1 MPQIGPDRKTEK
13 LELMKLKSE
22 LENKVV
28 VITGGAGLI
37 GKGFVRAV
45 VENGGT
51 AIIADL
57 DETAGTK
64 VKNEVS
70 AEFNTDK
77 VDFIK
82 VDITSRESVVA
93 LIAAVLEKHKAIDGL
108 VNNAYPRNK
117 NYGRKFEDVSY
128 EDFCENL
135 NVHLGGYFLMSQE
148 VSRVMVQQNRGVIVN
163 IASIY
168 GFMAPRFDLY
178 ENTGFTSPV
187 EYSAIKGGLLSL
199 TKYLAS
205 YLGKH
210 AIRVNALS
218 PGGVHNNQ
226 PDSFVSQ
233 YSKKTIVGNG
243 MAEPDDLTGALVFL
257 LSNASAYVTG
267 QNIVVDGGW
276 SI

>member
-1 MPQIGPDRKTEK
+1 
-13 LELMKLKSE
+13 MKLSSE
-22 LENKVV
+22 LKDKTI

-37 GKGFVRAV
+37 GKAFVREV
-45 VENGGT
+45 VRNGGT
-51 AIIADL
+51 AIIADV
-57 DETAGTK
+57 DADTGNT
-64 VKNEVS
+64 VKDTLS
-70 AEFNTDK
+70 AELNTDNIE
-77 VDFIK
+77 FAA
-82 VDITSRESVVA
+82 VDITSKESVRNLLDKVR
-93 LIAAVLEKHKAIDGL
+93 EKHPVIDGL
-108 VNNAYPRNK
+108 VNNAYPRNDH
-117 NYGRKFEDVSY
+117 YGRKFEEVTY

-135 NVHLGGYFLMSQE
+135 NLHLGGYFLMSQE
-148 VSRVMVQQNRGVIVN
+148 VAAIMVEQNKGVIVN

-168 GFMAPRFDLY
+168 GFMAPRFELY

-210 AIRVNALS
+210 GIRVNAVS

-226 PDSFVSQ
+226 SSSFVTE
-233 YSKKTIVGNG
+233 YSKKAIIGNR
-243 MAEPDDLTGALVFL
+243 MAEPDDLAGAVVFL
-257 LSNASAYVTG
+257 LSDASRYVTG

>member
-1 MPQIGPDRKTEK
+1 
-13 LELMKLKSE
+13 MKSSFD

-28 VITGGAGLI
+28 VVTGGAGLI
-37 GKGFVRAV
+37 GKGFIRAV

-51 AIIADL
+51 AIIADI
-57 DETAGTK
+57 D
-64 VKNEVS
+64 EVS
-70 AEFNTDK
+70 GSKVRDELSAELGTEK
-77 VDFIK
+77 IDFIQ
-82 VDITSRESVVA
+82 VDITCKESIRGMIDVA
-93 LIAAVLEKHKAIDGL
+93 VSKYKVIDAL
-108 VNNAYPRNK
+108 VNNAYPRNA

-128 EDFCENL
+128 TDFCENVNL
-135 NVHLGGYFLMSQE
+135 HLGGYFLMSQE
-148 VSRVMVQQNRGVIVN
+148 ISRVMVQQKRGVIVY

-168 GFMAPRFDLY
+168 GFMAPRFELY
-178 ENTGFTSPV
+178 ENASFTSPV

-205 YLGKH
+205 YLGKDG
-210 AIRVNALS
+210 IRVNAIS

-226 PDSFVSQ
+226 PESFVEQ
-233 YSKKTIVGNG
+233 YSKKTIIGNG

-257 LSNASAYVTG
+257 LSDASRYMTG

>member
-1 MPQIGPDRKTEK
+1 
-13 LELMKLKSE
+13 MKLTSD
-22 LENKVV
+22 LENRVV

-37 GKGFVRAV
+37 GQGFVKAV

-51 AIIADL
+51 AIIADI
-57 DETAGTK
+57 DEVSGNK
-64 VKNEVS
+64 VKDDLS
-70 AEFNTDK
+70 RDLGTDK
-77 VDFIK
+77 IEFIK
-82 VDITSRESVVA
+82 VDITCRKSIQSM
-93 LIAAVLEKHKAIDGL
+93 IDSIIIKHKAIDAL

-117 NYGRKFEDVSY
+117 NYGRKFEDVTY

-135 NVHLGGYFLMSQE
+135 NLHLGGYFLMSKE
-148 VSRVMVQQNRGVIVN
+148 VSRVMVNQKRGVIIY

-168 GFMAPRFDLY
+168 GFMAPRFELY
-178 ENTGFTSPV
+178 ENAGFTSPV

-210 AIRVNALS
+210 RIRVNAIS

-226 PDSFVSQ
+226 SGSFVEQ
-233 YSKKTIVGNG
+233 YSKKVIVGNR
-243 MAEPDDLTGALVFL
+243 MAEPDDLTGALIFL
-257 LSNASAYVTG
+257 LSDASRYITG

>member
-1 MPQIGPDRKTEK
+1 
-13 LELMKLKSE
+13 
-22 LENKVV
+22 VV

-37 GKGFVRAV
+37 GKGFARAV
-45 VENGGT
+45 AENGGI

-57 DETAGTK
+57 DADAGNK
-64 VKNEVS
+64 VKDELS
-70 AEFNTDK
+70 TELDTDNI
-77 VDFIK
+77 DFVE
-82 VDITSRESVVA
+82 VDITSKESVSEMVK
-93 LIAAVLEKHKAIDGL
+93 VLLNKHASIDGL
-108 VNNAYPRNK
+108 VNNAYPRNS

-135 NVHLGGYFLMSQE
+135 NLHLGGYFLMCQE
-148 VSRVMVQQNRGVIVN
+148 ISKVMVQQNRGVIVN

-168 GFMAPRFDLY
+168 GFMAPRFELY
-178 ENTGFTSPV
+178 EGTDFTSPV

-210 AIRVNALS
+210 DIRVNALS
-218 PGGVHNNQ
+218 PGGVYNNQ
-226 PDSFVSQ
+226 PESFVSQ
-233 YSKKTIVGNG
+233 YASKTIIGNG

-257 LSNASAYVTG
+257 LSNASKYITG

>member
-1 MPQIGPDRKTEK
+1 
-13 LELMKLKSE
+13 MKLKSN
-22 LENKVV
+22 LKNKIV

-51 AIIADL
+51 AVIADL
-57 DETAGTK
+57 DEIAGNK
-64 VKNEVS
+64 VKTEIS
-70 AEFNTDK
+70 TDLK
-77 VDFIK
+77 TDNVDFIK
-82 VDITSRESVVA
+82 VDITSKQSVSRM
-93 LIAAVLEKHKAIDGL
+93 IDVLVEKYDAIDAL

-117 NYGRKFEDVSY
+117 NYGRKFEDVTY

-135 NVHLGGYFLMSQE
+135 NLHLGGYFLMSQE
-148 VSRVMVQQNRGVIVN
+148 ISRVMVQQKSGVIVN

-168 GFMAPRFDLY
+168 GFMAPRFELY
-178 ENTGFTSPV
+178 ENTDFTSPV

-210 AIRVNALS
+210 DIRVNAIS

-226 PDSFVSQ
+226 PESFVSQ
-233 YSKKTIVGNG
+233 YSDRTVIGKG
-243 MAEPDDLTGALVFL
+243 MAEPDDLTGALIFL
-257 LSNASAYVTG
+257 LSNASKYVTG